1 VEGGFGR
8 AVVRHRGKI
17 ALAWLLSLAALLP
30 AARRLNDRLEVSAR
44 ILGSESAAVERTLAE
59 RFESPFATSVL
70 LVVTGAPGPF
80 GEEGRGVLQEVV
92 ATVRAVPGVVRTFS
106 YLDQRDPFFVGKEGR
121 GTFVVVGLD
130 PAGGRP
136 DRLLPRLREGTER
149 AARRLRVRHPGIL
162 LRYTGE
168 AAFNFDL
175 WRFSTEEARAAERR
189 TLPVTLLLLVL
200 AFSSLGAALLPV
212 AAGVVAVVFSF
223 GLAGLLAATTPL
235 SILIVN
241 VVSML
246 GLALGIDY
254 ALLTVSRFRE
264 SRVNGRA
271 PEAAAAEAASHA
283 GLTVGL
289 SGAAV
294 AIGFLSLFAVRL
306 NELRSAALGGVL
318 VVLVSV
324 AFNATV
330 LPGVLAWLGSRVD
343 LGWLPGRRAT
353 GDRFRPWGRWVVRHP
368 VAVLLV
374 AGVPLALLAAQARH
388 LRSTIPRGDWLP
400 ASLESVAA
408 LGDLRAMG
416 RNGVVETVRVVVDL
430 PEETSALSQEGW
442 DALRRVEE
450 AIGRDPRVARVQS
463 LRTLAGDRADDL
475 AYVSLLPGEAKRT
488 FLGGEGD
495 AALLEAVP
503 AEGLEPPDVVA
514 LVRDLRALDAAAASG
529 LAGVALRIGGLP
541 AFNADYEDAVT
552 GRGRHAIALVILAT
566 LLSLF
571 AAFRSVLVPLK
582 AVALNLLAVA
592 GAMGAMV
599 LVFQDGYGVRLLGL
613 ARPLD
618 GVFPI
623 VPVLA
628 FCTVFGLSMD
638 YEVFLLARVREARR
652 AGLGEDEALVEGLAR
667 TASLITSAA
676 AIMIAV
682 FAAFVLGRFVLV
694 KMLGFALAVAVLLDA
709 TVIRL
714 AIGPALLR
722 LAGRW
727 NWWPGDRAQAPP
739 AGSGGMPITGPGRPS
754 SDRRV
759 GPTHH

>member
-17 ALAWLLSLAALLP
+17 ALVWLAALAALVP

-44 ILGSESAAVERTLAE
+44 ILGSESAAVEKTLAE

-70 LVVTGAPGPF
+70 LVVTGVPGPL
-80 GEEGRGVLQEVV
+80 GGEGRGVLEEVV
-92 ATVRAVPGVVRTFS
+92 ASVRAEPGVVRTFS
-106 YLDQRDPFFVGKEGR
+106 YLDHDDPFFAGKDGL
-121 GTFVVVGLD
+121 GTFLVVGLD
-130 PAGGRP
+130 SSAGRP
-136 DRLLPRLREGTER
+136 DRLLPRLREGSER
-149 AARRLRVRHPGIL
+149 LAARLRGRHPGIA

-168 AAFNFDL
+168 VAFNFDL
-175 WRFSTEEARAAERR
+175 WRLSTEEARAAERR

-200 AFSSLGAALLPV
+200 AFASLGAALLPV

-223 GLAGLLAATTPL
+223 GLAGLLAAGTPV

-264 SRVNGRA
+264 SRAGGRA
-271 PEAAAAEAASHA
+271 PEEAAAEAATHA
-283 GLTVGL
+283 GLTVAL

-306 NELRSAALGGVL
+306 NELRSAALGGV
-318 VVLVSV
+318 VVVVVSV

-330 LPGVLAWLGSRVD
+330 LPGVLAALGSRVD
-343 LGWLPGRRAT
+343 AGWLPGRRAT

-368 VAVLLV
+368 VAVLLL
-374 AGVPLALLAAQARH
+374 AGLPLALLAAQARH
-388 LRSTIPRGDWLP
+388 LRSTVPRGDWLP
-400 ASLESVAA
+400 PSLESVAA
-408 LGDLRAMG
+408 LRDLRAMG
-416 RNGVVETVRVVVDL
+416 RNGVVETVRVVVEL
-430 PEETSALSQEGW
+430 PEDVSTLSRDGW
-442 DALRRVEE
+442 DALRNVQE

-463 LRTLAGDRADDL
+463 LRALAGSRGDDL
-475 AYVSLLPGEAKRT
+475 AYIALLPADAKRT
-488 FLGGEGD
+488 FLSGEGD
-495 AALLEAVP
+495 GALLEVVP
-503 AEGLEPPDVVA
+503 REGLDPPDVVA
-514 LVRDLRALDAAAASG
+514 LVRDLRAKDAAA
-529 LAGVALRIGGLP
+529 LAGLPGTTLRVGGLP
-541 AFNADYEDAVT
+541 AFNADYEDAVS
-552 GRGRHAIALVILAT
+552 GRGRHAVALVVLAT
-566 LLSLF
+566 LVSLF
-571 AAFRSVLVPLK
+571 VAFRSVLVPLK

-592 GAMGAMV
+592 GSLGAMV
-599 LVFQDGYGVRLLGL
+599 LVFQDGYGARLVGL
-613 ARPLD
+613 ERPLD

-652 AGLGEDEALVEGLAR
+652 SGLGEEEALVEGLAR

-694 KMLGFALAVAVLLDA
+694 KMLGFALAVAVFLDA

-727 NWWPGDRAQAPP
+727 NWWPGAD
-739 AGSGGMPITGPGRPS
+739 
-754 SDRRV
+754 
-759 GPTHH
+759 

>member
-1 VEGGFGR
+1 MEGGFGR
-8 AVVRHRGKI
+8 AVVRHRKKL
-17 ALAWLLSLAALLP
+17 ALAWLLALAAVVP
-30 AARRLNDRLEVSAR
+30 AATRLNDRLEVSAR
-44 ILGSESAAVERTLAE
+44 ILGSESAAVEKTLVE
-59 RFESPFATSVL
+59 QFESPFATSVL
-70 LVVTGAPGPF
+70 LVVTGVPGPF
-80 GEEGRGVLQEVV
+80 GGEGRRVLEEVV
-92 ATVRAVPGVVRTFS
+92 SSVRAEPGVVRTFS
-106 YLDQRDPFFVGKEGR
+106 YLDQDDPYFAGKDGL

-136 DRLLPRLREGTER
+136 DRLLPRLREGS
-149 AARRLRVRHPGIL
+149 ARLLERLRPRHPEAA

-168 AAFNFDL
+168 VAFNFDL
-175 WRFSTEEARAAERR
+175 WRLSTEEARAAERR
-189 TLPVTLLLLVL
+189 TLPVTLFLLLL
-200 AFSSLGAALLPV
+200 AFASVGAAVLPL
-212 AAGVVAVVFSF
+212 AAGVVAVVMSF

-264 SRVNGRA
+264 SRAAGR
-271 PEAAAAEAASHA
+271 PPEEAACEAASHA
-283 GLTVGL
+283 GGTVAL

-294 AIGFLSLFAVRL
+294 AIGFLALFAVRL

-324 AFNATV
+324 AFNATM
-330 LPGVLAWLGSRVD
+330 LPGVLAALGSRVD
-343 LGWLPGRRAT
+343 VGWLPGRRGT
-353 GDRFRPWGRWVVRHP
+353 GERFRPWGRWVVRHP
-368 VAVLLV
+368 VVVLLV
-374 AGVPLALLAAQARH
+374 AGLPLALLAAQA
-388 LRSTIPRGDWLP
+388 LRLRATVPRGDWLP

-408 LGDLRAMG
+408 LRDLRTMG

-430 PEETSALSQEGW
+430 PEDTSALSREGW
-442 DALRRVEE
+442 DALGNVQA
-450 AIGRDPRVARVQS
+450 AIGRDARVARVQS
-463 LRTLAGDRADDL
+463 LRTLAGNRADDL
-475 AYVSLLPGEAKRT
+475 AFVSLLPAEAKRT
-488 FLGGEGD
+488 FLGGEGEQ
-495 AALLEAVP
+495 ALLEVVP
-503 AEGLEPPDVVA
+503 AESLEPPDVVA
-514 LVRDLRALDAAAASG
+514 LVRDLRAKDAAA
-529 LAGVALRIGGLP
+529 LARLPGTRLRVGGLP
-541 AFNADYEDAVT
+541 AFNADYEDAVS

-571 AAFRSVLVPLK
+571 VAFRSVLVPLK

-592 GAMGAMV
+592 GSLGALV
-599 LVFQDGYGVRLLGL
+599 LVFQDGHGAWLVGL
-613 ARPLD
+613 ERPLD

-652 AGLGEDEALVEGLAR
+652 AGLGEDDALVEGLAR

-676 AIMIAV
+676 LIMIAV

-694 KMLGFALAVAVLLDA
+694 KMLGFSLAVAVFLDA

-727 NWWPGDRAQAPP
+727 NWWPGA
-739 AGSGGMPITGPGRPS
+739 
-754 SDRRV
+754 
-759 GPTHH
+759 